1 MRLNPRP
8 VVASTAL
15 ALLMSASAAVAPAQA
30 NESTESMS
38 APTGITSNTAFDFQS
53 HRGGRGQWTESSLY
67 AFARSLELG
76 VTTLELDTHLTRD
89 GVVLVWHD
97 DTIEAAKCQD
107 TEPATANDPA
117 FPYVGDRVR
126 DLTYAQIQTLD
137 CGYQQ
142 LPGYPQQMVVEGN
155 RIATLEQLF
164 DVVRDYR
171 ADGVRFN
178 IETKVEDPNNAAER
192 DALVDAVLA
201 QIYTNGWPQRTQLQ
215 SFDWAALDRAAA
227 VAPDLE
233 LVALAEAENPVGAGL
248 TPQEVADRGYQV
260 WSPQHVLLTP
270 DNIAQAHELGL
281 KVVPWTVNDPADMA
295 RLMDWGV
302 DGLITDYPWQLRQLM
317 QERGMVLPQA
327 YPAPAQDPTPE
338 QKPGK
343 GEGFKKGKG
352 HHKDAQGNRP
362 PWAGKPGRP

>member
-1 MRLNPRP
+1 MEKP
-8 VVASTAL
+8 
-15 ALLMSASAAVAPAQA
+15 PAQ
-30 NESTESMS
+30 
-38 APTGITSNTAFDFQS
+38 PPFDLQS

-76 VTTLELDTHLTRD
+76 VTTLELDTHLTQD

-97 DTIEAAKCQD
+97 HTVETAKCQD
-107 TEPATANDPA
+107 TAPATPNDPD

-142 LPGYPQQMVVEGN
+142 LPGYPQQMVVERN

-164 DVVRDYR
+164 ELVRDHR

-178 IETKVEDPNNAAER
+178 IETKVEDPSNAAER
-192 DALVDAVLA
+192 DALVDAVLE
-201 QIYTNGWPQRTQLQ
+201 QIYTNGWPERTQLQ
-215 SFDWAALDRAAA
+215 SFDWAALDRAAP
-227 VAPDLE
+227 VAPELE
-233 LVALAEAENPVGAGL
+233 LVALAEAENPGGAGL
-248 TPQEVADRGYQV
+248 TPQEVADRGYDV
-260 WSPQHVLLTP
+260 WSPQHVVLTQA
-270 DNIAQAHELGL
+270 NIAQAHDLGL

-317 QERGMVLPQA
+317 QQRGMPLPAAYAAQDQPSDPQA
-327 YPAPAQDPTPE
+327 RPGRSGTA
-338 QKPGK
+338 PGK
-343 GEGFKKGKG
+343 
-352 HHKDAQGNRP
+352 ARP
-362 PWAGKPGRP
+362 AESPASTGGPDSPGREHGHSQGRGPEHKQGPKQGQHGAGTPGRN